1 MKKNL
6 LLVAAFA
13 VGMNVMAQS
22 HIHVDGT
29 TFEGVTSDKN
39 ATVSLEA
46 GTLLGETDDM
56 KMSVAFTTNHIYT
69 DLKAT
74 DFDTFVFDGT
84 EISSKNGLQGQDN
97 PKDVD
102 GGTPA
107 NTLKEP
113 VSGAV
118 VQIDAKKDGF
128 VYVWAKLSC
137 NKQYTVFE
145 EGSAISYQLAAH
157 TATFGYTE
165 YTAPCNEDGF
175 VTDTIQKI
183 AVIIS
188 GDPTNAC
195 KDNGMGVIKFQVFA
209 GSKYYVNANGSK
221 ISFGGAW
228 FDPEGDVVVGLK
240 HSETGATF
248 GLLGADAS
256 IDGIID
262 TNVVAEEFFTVAGQ
276 KASAAATGIVLVKKT
291 FADGSVKTVKVIR

>member
-1 MKKNL
+1 MKKHL
-6 LLVAAFA
+6 LLVAAVA
-13 VGMNVMAQS
+13 VSMNALAQS

-29 TFEGVTSDKN
+29 TFEGVTSDKD

-46 GTLLGETDDM
+46 GTLLGETEDM

-69 DLKAT
+69 DLKAS
-74 DFDTFVFDGT
+74 DYDTFVFDGT
-84 EISSKNGLQGQDN
+84 EISSKNGMQGQDN
-97 PKDVD
+97 PKDID
-102 GGTPA
+102 GNNPA

-113 VSGAV
+113 ASGAV
-118 VQIDAKKDGF
+118 IQIDAKKDGY

-145 EGSAISYQLAAH
+145 EGSAVSYQLAAH

-165 YTAPCNEDGF
+165 YTAACNEDGI
-175 VTDTIQKI
+175 VTDTIQKV
-183 AVIIS
+183 AVIVS
-188 GDPTNAC
+188 GDRDNAC

-209 GSKYYVNANGSK
+209 GSKYYVNATGSK

-228 FDPEGDVVVGLK
+228 FDPEGDVNVGLK

-248 GLLGADAS
+248 ALLGEGAS
-256 IDGIID
+256 IDNIID

-276 KASAAATGIVLVKKT
+276 KASAAASGIVLVKKT